1 MKYARCGLDDNFNS
15 YSGQFPAPFFVERFP
30 TKKKL
35 YFGWKRLDEGVTVKI
50 IVMKQ
55 LLKLAAMLM
64 LVSSVTHVV
73 QLQVYPPEHH
83 VIGAAAFGIIYFF
96 IGLFLLRRNRLAL
109 WLGAIMPSIGGILGV
124 YRFLFLHPNPF
135 TIFHVLIDLVVV
147 PICIYNLNHNPSDRS
162 T

>member
-1 MKYARCGLDDNFNS
+1 
-15 YSGQFPAPFFVERFP
+15 
-30 TKKKL
+30 
-35 YFGWKRLDEGVTVKI
+35 
-50 IVMKQ
+50 MKQ
-55 LLKLAAMLM
+55 LLKLAGMLM

-73 QLQVYPPEHH
+73 QLQVYPLSHH

-109 WLGAIMPSIGGILGV
+109 WLGAILPSIGGVLGV

-147 PICIYNLNHNPSDRS
+147 PICICNLKQN
-162 T
+162 